1 MASSTNKME
10 ADQALT
16 NRSIPHRRV
25 CGASRS
31 KDLIDSKRGGK
42 LTISEASAIFFKSEE
57 VETGGGFGN
66 SCSTTLGLEDTA
78 RRTTTLKQIRP
89 GVFTRVDFLGQD
101 LQIGLQFRFIFEIFW
116 FRFLSLIFFLF
127 LLLSS
132 DLKSS
137 LQTFYV
143 TF

>member
-1 MASSTNKME
+1 M
-10 ADQALT
+10 
-16 NRSIPHRRV
+16 
-25 CGASRS
+25 CGASRT

-42 LTISEASAIFFKSEE
+42 LAISEASAIFFKSEE
-57 VETGGGFGN
+57 VETGGVFGN
-66 SCSTTLGLEDTA
+66 SCPTTLGLEDTA

-89 GVFTRVDFLGQD
+89 GVFTRVDFSGQD

-116 FRFLSLIFFLF
+116 FRFLLLIFFLF
-127 LLLSS
+127 LLLSF
-132 DLKSS
+132 DMKSS